1 MKRKTKS
8 GNEYT
13 PIKLKNSTDEI
24 PKCSKNTI
32 FSLLTILLLMSVLIY
47 LYMSDSENILEN
59 SNISS
64 KYLKQKIYIGPNHG
78 VDNYCTVTS
87 DEYKF
92 DCFPRG
98 KADKESCEK
107 RNCCWSPSTQ
117 NSQIPWCY
125 YSSNYSNYKVINVTE
140 SRNEIIA
147 FFNVTTNT
155 IYKNDVKVL
164 CMDISFQTAQRLRVK
179 VTNNFHSANL
189 HFNIK

>member
-8 GNEYT
+8 GNVYT
-13 PIKLKNSTDEI
+13 SIMLENSIYKL
-24 PKCSKNTI
+24 PKCSKNTF

-59 SNISS
+59 NNISS
-64 KYLKQKIYIGPNHG
+64 KYLKQNINIGFDHG

-107 RNCCWSPSTQ
+107 RNCCWSPTTQ

-140 SRNEIIA
+140 SRNEITA
-147 FFNVTTNT
+147 FFNITTNT
-155 IYKNDVKVL
+155 IYKNDIKVL
-164 CMDISFQTAQRLRVK
+164 CMDISFQTAQRLHVK
-179 VTNNFHSANL
+179 VTNNFHLAN
-189 HFNIK
+189 

>member
-1 MKRKTKS
+1 MTQKTKS

-13 PIKLKNSTDEI
+13 PITPKKSFDDV
-24 PKCSKNTI
+24 PKCSKNTV
-32 FSLLTILLLMSVLIY
+32 FSLLTILLLISVSTY
-47 LYMSDSENILEN
+47 LYTSDRENTLKN
-59 SNISS
+59 SNISR
-64 KYLKQKIYIGPNHG
+64 KYLKQKIGSNYGI
-78 VDNYCTVTS
+78 DNYCTVTS

-107 RNCCWSPSTQ
+107 RNCCWSPKTQ

-140 SRNEIIA
+140 SRTEITA
-147 FFNVTTNT
+147 FFNITTNT
-155 IYKNDVKVL
+155 IYKNDLKVL
-164 CMDISFQTAQRLRVK
+164 RMDISFQTAQRLRVK
-179 VTNNFHSANL
+179 VTNNFYLTNQ